1 MGLPEPEC
9 LLSVPAHPAGS
20 GRSIAFT
27 EFNLNPSFKKIV
39 REAMTEDSKVAW
51 GRPSMW
57 NSRENGNPE
66 GIPYHSCARS
76 TCGRLL
82 EDGELVKSA
91 RLPNVED
98 LNIKVMFKHVNCDK
112 ASGRFE
118 DAPDS
123 SAVDRA
129 TSASIVEEASL
140 SAGVGS
146 AVGTRA
152 DPWSGKAPQPSC
164 WW

>member
-1 MGLPEPEC
+1 MGIEPEC
-9 LLSVPAHPAGS
+9 LLSARADPAGS
-20 GRSIAFT
+20 GRSVALT
-27 EFNLNPSFKKIV
+27 EFNLNPYFKAIV
-39 REAMTEDSKVAW
+39 REAMTKNSELAW
-51 GRPSMW
+51 RGPAKW

-66 GIPYHSCARS
+66 GVPYHSCARS

-82 EDGELVKSA
+82 EDGELVMRA

-123 SAVDRA
+123 SAADRA
-129 TSASIVEEASL
+129 TSASVGENAAL
-140 SAGVGS
+140 LAGDGS
-146 AVGTRA
+146 AEGTRA
-152 DPWSGKAPQPSC
+152 DPSSGKAPQPSS